1 MAFALEA
8 AERLA
13 QEGVEVEVID
23 LRTLYPM
30 DIGTAVASV
39 QKTNR
44 ALVVHE
50 AVQFGGFG
58 GEIASQIQQQ
68 AFDYLDAPVE
78 RLGGLALAGPVLR
91 AA

>member
-1 MAFALEA
+1 
-8 AERLA
+8 
-13 QEGVEVEVID
+13 
-23 LRTLYPM
+23 M
-30 DIGTAVASV
+30 DIGAAVASV

-78 RLGGLALAGPVLR
+78 RLGAMHSPVPFSEPLEFGSFPSVER
-91 AA
+91 IVDAVKDLVVGA